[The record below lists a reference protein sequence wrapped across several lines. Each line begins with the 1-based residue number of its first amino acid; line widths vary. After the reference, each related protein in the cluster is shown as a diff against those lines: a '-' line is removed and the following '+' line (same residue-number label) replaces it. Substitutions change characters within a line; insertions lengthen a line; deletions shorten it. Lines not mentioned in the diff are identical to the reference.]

1 MSSQKQGFGAFFRS
15 FNFFLIDLLCMELKI
30 WIYIIIGAIYVLSR
44 VLKKREEKPSDLPT
58 DYEQPRPQSRMEI
71 PTSRPKQLTFDEL
84 LREITEAKEVQEQPR
99 PAPKPAY
106 VDYDDNIEP
115 EEKTLEEIPYDYHK
129 KDKIYDIYDEGKKQA
144 FSRASLEETMKL
156 EDTVVKFEKFKV
168 FEEASQQN
176 VLEEYTRDL
185 QDPEGFKKAFILS
198 EVLNRRF

>member
-1 MSSQKQGFGAFFRS
+1 
-15 FNFFLIDLLCMELKI
+15 MELKI

-99 PAPKPAY
+99 PVPAY

-168 FEEASQQN
+168 FEEANQRN